1 MTPIT
6 DSRPRRPV
14 RVCFMIDSLRPAG
27 TETQLLALI
36 RHLDRSRVR
45 PVLCLLDG
53 EDDLSRSLEPK
64 DCPVLRLG
72 VKGLSR
78 PQSLAKAWRLAQFL
92 NRQRIDVLQAYF
104 PDSTYFGVPVA
115 WLARVPRIVCTRNN
129 IGYWTTPLHRRLG
142 RLCHR
147 LSAGLVANC
156 QACGQAVTEGEG
168 LSPKRIAVLENGV
181 DLSRFPSPFTVGYS
195 SLSIHHSPPVAYA
208 SGSEGVANASG
219 SEGERRIG
227 ITANLRP
234 VKDLD
239 IFVRAAGLVAA
250 THPHVTF
257 HIAGEGELRRTL
269 EELVA
274 DLKLTDR
281 IFLPGTIQDVPGF
294 LAELD
299 IAVLCSRSEGMSNA
313 ILEYMAAGKAIVATA
328 VGGNGQLLEHERHG
342 LLVPPGDPHHL
353 AEAMRR
359 LLNYPALANRLAH
372 AARERVEARYSRQAM
387 VRRFEAFYRDLLWGT
402 DFPCGSTL
410 TLLWPSSQH
419 GLGVQLELVNRTSN
433 LLA

>member
-1 MTPIT
+1 MAPIT
-6 DSRPRRPV
+6 DSKSRRPV
-14 RVCFMIDSLRPAG
+14 RVCFMIDSLQPAG

-45 PVLCLLDG
+45 PFLCLLDG
-53 EDDLSRSLEPK
+53 EDELSRSLEPK

-129 IGYWTTPLHRRLG
+129 IGYWTTPWHRRLG

-147 LSAGLVANC
+147 LS
-156 QACGQAVTEGEG
+156 
-168 LSPKRIAVLENGV
+168 
-181 DLSRFPSPFTVGYS
+181 
-195 SLSIHHSPPVAYA
+195 
-208 SGSEGVANASG
+208 
-219 SEGERRIG
+219 
-227 ITANLRP
+227 
-234 VKDLD
+234 
-239 IFVRAAGLVAA
+239 AGLVAA

-281 IFLPGTIQDVPGF
+281 VFLPGTIQDVPGF
-294 LAELD
+294 LAKLD

-313 ILEYMAAGKAIVATA
+313 ILEYMAAEKAIVATA

-342 LLVPPGDPHHL
+342 LLIPPGDPYQL
-353 AEAMRR
+353 GEAMRR
-359 LLNYPALANRLAH
+359 LLNDPALAFRLAQ
-372 AARERVEARYSRQAM
+372 AARKRVEERYSRQAM
-387 VRRFEAFYRDLLWGT
+387 VRRFEAFYQDLLWGT
-402 DFPCGSTL
+402 DFPAGSTL
-410 TLLWPSSQH
+410 TLLRPSLQH
-419 GLGVQLELVNRTSN
+419 G
-433 LLA
+433 

>member
-14 RVCFMIDSLRPAG
+14 RVCFMIDSLQPAG

-45 PVLCLLDG
+45 PALCLLDG
-53 EDDLSRSLEPK
+53 EDELSRSLEPK

-78 PQSLAKAWRLAQFL
+78 PQTLAKAWRLARFL

-129 IGYWTTPLHRRLG
+129 IGYWTTPWHRRLG

-156 QACGQAVTEGEG
+156 QACGQAVTDGEG
-168 LSPKRIAVLENGV
+168 LSPRRIAVLENGV
-181 DLSRFPSPFTVGYS
+181 DLSRFPSPFTVYHS
-195 SLSIHHSPPVAYA
+195 SLSIHHQASGGRGSSRAVESGSVGASPSRGA
-208 SGSEGVANASG
+208 SGSEGK
-219 SEGERRIG
+219 RRIG

-239 IFVRAAGLVAA
+239 TFVRAAGLVAA

-257 HIAGEGELRRTL
+257 HIAGEGELRRPL

-274 DLKLTDR
+274 VLKLTDR

-294 LAELD
+294 LTELD

-342 LLVPPGDPHHL
+342 LLIPPGDPYQL

-359 LLNYPALANRLAH
+359 LLDDPALAFRLAQ
-372 AARERVEARYSRQAM
+372 AARKRVEERYSRQAM
-387 VRRFEAFYRDLLWGT
+387 VRRFEAFYQELLWGA
-402 DFPCGSTL
+402 DFPCG
-410 TLLWPSSQH
+410 
-419 GLGVQLELVNRTSN
+419 VQLSSGLVQFHEH
-433 LLA
+433 

>member
-1 MTPIT
+1 MTPIIN
-6 DSRPRRPV
+6 SKPRRPI
-14 RVCFMIDSLRPAG
+14 RVCFMIDSLQPAG

-53 EDDLSRSLEPK
+53 EDELSRSLEPK

-129 IGYWTTPLHRRLG
+129 IGYWTTPWHRRLG

-181 DLSRFPSPFTVGYS
+181 DLSRFPSPSTIRHS
-195 SLSIHHSPPVAYA
+195 SLSIHHSPP
-208 SGSEGVANASG
+208 VANASG

-239 IFVRAAGLVAA
+239 TFVRAAGLVAA

-274 DLKLTDR
+274 ELKLTDLV
-281 IFLPGTIQDVPGF
+281 FLPGTIQDVPGF
-294 LAELD
+294 LAKLD

-313 ILEYMAAGKAIVATA
+313 ILEYMAAEKAIVATA

-342 LLVPPGDPHHL
+342 LLIPPGDPYQL
-353 AEAMRR
+353 GEAMRR
-359 LLNYPALANRLAH
+359 LLNDPALAFRLAQ
-372 AARERVEARYSRQAM
+372 AARKRVEERYSRQAM
-387 VRRFEAFYRDLLWGT
+387 VRRFEAFYQDLLWGT
-402 DFPCGSTL
+402 DFPAGSTL
-410 TLLWPSSQH
+410 TLLRPSLQH
-419 GLGVQLELVNRTSN
+419 G
-433 LLA
+433 